1 MSNSIRCIRIKLRLY
16 NTFFYYTMYFKHRF
30 FGRQVSPPNEIAE
43 TSIAEKPS
51 GQIISLTKKIKN
63 WI

>member
-16 NTFFYYTMYFKHRF
+16 NTFFYYTMYFKQRF

-43 TSIAEKPS
+43 TSLAEKPIAAKLS
-51 GQIISLTKKIKN
+51 HI
-63 WI
+63 